1 MLACSS
7 NPGSAMK
14 TILSISH
21 DQILLE
27 TRAAILRKSGH
38 RVLSVSDVSELMETA
53 RENEIDLIVLGHT
66 LSAEEREEVYRKLPE
81 VDCQC
86 PVIELYASQ
95 VPPRSPAHFHVA
107 VHDRTF
113 QSDLLL
119 LVRQVLASETN

>member
-1 MLACSS
+1 V
-7 NPGSAMK
+7 K

-38 RVLSVSDVSELMETA
+38 RVLSVSDVSEFLDA
-53 RENEIDLIVLGHT
+53 VRENTIDLIVLGHT
-66 LSAEEREEVYRKLPE
+66 LSAEEREEVYSSLPE

-86 PVIELYASQ
+86 PVIELYASP
-95 VPPRSPAHFHVA
+95 VPPKSPAHFHLA

-119 LVRQVLASETN
+119 LVRQVLSSEAN